1 MINILHNK
9 KMFYFQSFVLFS
21 GTIFAWSQ
29 LIPQITNFYSTY
41 GTLLKFRDCTV
52 PNPFITACFFGS
64 FAFLVAL
71 FWSFRVLKNPTLA
84 GQRIFRNFLLF
95 CVAFAGSVLIYE
107 FADFYKLIPAGGGIP
122 ISCSPGIA
130 PWKTP
135 CFFGLLFFLSAYIAS
150 ILGLRQLKLSLTSH
164 KKED

>member
-1 MINILHNK
+1 MRTFTHK

-21 GTIFAWSQ
+21 GTLFAWSQ

-41 GTLLKFRDCTV
+41 GTVLKFRDCAI

-64 FAFLVAL
+64 LAFVVAL
-71 FWSFRVLKNPTLA
+71 VWSLSLLKNPTLSR
-84 GQRIFRNFLLF
+84 QRIFRNFLLF
-95 CVAFAGSVLIYE
+95 CVAFAGSVLLYE
-107 FADFYKLIPAGGGIP
+107 FADFYKLIPAGGIP

-150 ILGLRQLKLSLTSH
+150 ILNVRQLQSSAMSP
-164 KKED
+164 EEEA